1 MVTGMRFSIYV
12 SCRNWDEALDR
23 PFIDE
28 EVGRTLNLVEWPQLK
43 VIVAKELTEPARET
57 TKADGFITI
66 ELGKKAEAENARE
79 IYSSSTVF

>member
-12 SCRNWDEALDR
+12 SCRNWDKALDR

-57 TKADGFITI
+57 TKANGFITI
-66 ELGKKAEAENARE
+66 ELGKKAETENARE